1 VQRARLVGARAL
13 VEVARVLVQK
23 RWQDGAADHDVGEAV
38 GIGRAKA
45 LAVTLRT
52 LAVVG
57 VVCRLVDAGKR
68 RYADDCNRIEKDLGG
83 ELELQLGGE
92 GAAS

>member
-1 VQRARLVGARAL
+1 VQSAKLICARAL

-23 RWQDGAADHDVGEAV
+23 RWQDGAADHDVGEGV

-52 LAVVG
+52 LAVVR

-68 RYADDCNRIEKDLGG
+68 SYADDGNRIEKDLGG

>member
-1 VQRARLVGARAL
+1 
-13 VEVARVLVQK
+13 VQK

-68 RYADDCNRIEKDLGG
+68 ATSMMVTGSKRTLV
-83 ELELQLGGE
+83 
-92 GAAS
+92 ASLNSAWW